1 MFRHATASATSS
13 MTSTMEHP
21 KGRSQGVT
29 LTTREVDA
37 EIFKGPYRIRE
48 VKAASSSSTIVPPW
62 INPGLESRWLVL
74 SSCLTWLLWSAYIYA
89 ECNLVVAAQKFSGRV
104 LWQAWCIIAAEVG
117 VMWPE
122 SFVSGEVVLSF
133 LLGTSTDQRKR
144 YRLMG
149 DTVPSV
155 DVCIACCGESVSVI
169 LDTLAAAAAQDYPAS
184 RYRVFVLDDSRHDA
198 LREQVSIFA
207 QKTRATHGPLIT
219 YLARKKLPGVRH
231 YFKAGNVRHGFETS
245 AQLGRGS
252 EMFAALDADMIVA
265 SDWLRRLVPH
275 LIVHDRLAL
284 ACPPQNQHFYNI
296 PREDPLAQDS
306 YIFARILEPL
316 RDRLGG
322 ASCTGSGYVMRRK
335 AIEDVG
341 GLPLVDVGED
351 IMLSY
356 LFTGAEWQVAF
367 VKEEVQHGLA
377 PDTFSSYIK
386 QRMRW
391 VSHT

>member
-13 MTSTMEHP
+13 TTSIVEQP
-21 KGRSQGVT
+21 KGRSQVVAR
-29 LTTREVDA
+29 TTREVDP
-37 EIFKGPYRIRE
+37 EIFKGPYRIQE
-48 VKAASSSSTIVPPW
+48 IKAASSSSSTAPW

-74 SSCLTWLLWSAYIYA
+74 S
-89 ECNLVVAAQKFSGRV
+89 N
-104 LWQAWCIIAAEVG
+104 
-117 VMWPE
+117 
-122 SFVSGEVVLSF
+122 
-133 LLGTSTDQRKR
+133 
-144 YRLMG
+144 
-149 DTVPSV
+149 
-155 DVCIACCGESVSVI
+155 
-169 LDTLAAAAAQDYPAS
+169 TLAAAAAQDYPAS

-207 QKTRATHGPLIT
+207 EKTRATHGPLIT

-284 ACPPQNQHFYNI
+284 ACPPQHFYNI

-341 GLPLVDVGED
+341 GLPLVDVGE
-351 IMLSY
+351 
-356 LFTGAEWQVAF
+356 E
-367 VKEEVQHGLA
+367 
-377 PDTFSSYIK
+377 
-386 QRMRW
+386 
-391 VSHT
+391 